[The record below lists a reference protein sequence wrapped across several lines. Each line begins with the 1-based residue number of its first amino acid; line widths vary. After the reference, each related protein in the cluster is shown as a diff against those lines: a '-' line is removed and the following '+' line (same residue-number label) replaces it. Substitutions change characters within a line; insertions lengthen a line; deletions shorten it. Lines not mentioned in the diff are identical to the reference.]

1 MAYFTDFQDYFFL
14 CSDISPEEKRKL
26 NDYLRI
32 LEDSGV
38 GEIITEAVDKDPEKG
53 GRPSYNPYRLFAA
66 MSYAFSKHSG
76 SLRRIE
82 DSIRFDTRFIYLME
96 QKVPSY
102 STISRFCNNIVVAR
116 HRKIFSCV
124 TKEIIRKYGID
135 TSDTFVD
142 GTKLEANANKYK
154 FVWKPR
160 KNHDRL
166 NEGLRTII
174 SEYFLLPP
182 RKKDFISK
190 EVAEYLSKLREKIE
204 AMGIPIV
211 SGSGHRQTPIVRAY
225 HVLEK
230 MLLKKLQY
238 EEIEAICG
246 PDRNSYFKTDKDATA
261 MCLKSDYYS
270 GLGSNMHAAY
280 SLQILVSKGL
290 ILDYLVSQD
299 RSDSRTLIPLLDHYY
314 ADYGYFP
321 KRLCTDSGYGSLDN
335 YRCIASKGIGN
346 YIKPQIWQK
355 MICGE
360 YVDLYRFDEEKNL
373 ICMNGRKA
381 VLLEAGRTHSRGK
394 ETKFYHIENCRGCK
408 FKPYCMRSIADKK
421 RQDRVFEVCYDLYE
435 FKNQAIAN
443 LLSPKG
449 IELRVNRSAQVEGA
463 FGVIK
468 QDMDY
473 DRVRRKG
480 LDNVSSECMLVCLG
494 YNIRKLFSFIEGKGK
509 TDYWIAPDGLEPE
522 TPKKANLEKLMK
534 KKTTGRNEQLRNSY
548 RYRKRAA
555 TKR

>member
-38 GEIITEAVDKDPEKG
+38 GEIISEAINKDPEKG

-66 MSYAFSKHSG
+66 MLYAFSKHSG

-116 HRKIFSCV
+116 QRKIFSYV
-124 TKEIIRKYGID
+124 TKEIIRKFGID

-204 AMGIPIV
+204 TMGIPIV
-211 SGSGHRQTPIVRAY
+211 SGSGHRQAPIVRAY

-246 PDRNSYFKTDKDATA
+246 PERNSYFKTDKDATA

-280 SLQILVSKGL
+280 SLQILVSKWL

-299 RSDSRTLIPLLDHYY
+299 RSDSKTLIPLLNHYC
-314 ADYGYFP
+314 ADYGSFP
-321 KRLCTDSGYGSLDN
+321 KRLCTDSGYGFLDN
-335 YRCIASKGIGN
+335 YRYIASKGIGN

-373 ICMNGRKA
+373 ICMNRRKA
-381 VLLEAGRTHSRGK
+381 VMLEAGGTHSRGK

-449 IELRVNRSAQVEGA
+449 IEMRVNRSAQVEGT

-494 YNIRKLFSFIEGKGK
+494 YNTRKLFSFLDGKGK

-534 KKTTGRNEQLRNSY
+534 KKTTGKNEELRNSY
-548 RYRKRAA
+548 KYRKRAA

>member
-38 GEIITEAVDKDPEKG
+38 GEIIAEAVDKDPEKG

-66 MSYAFSKHSG
+66 ILYAFSKHSG

-116 HRKIFSCV
+116 QRKIFSCV

-160 KNHDRL
+160 KNHERL

-182 RKKDFISK
+182 KKKDFVSK
-190 EVAEYLSKLREKIE
+190 EVAEYLSMLREKIDS
-204 AMGIPIV
+204 MGIPIV
-211 SGSGHRQTPIVRAY
+211 SGPGHRQAPIVRAY
-225 HVLEK
+225 HALEK

-246 PDRNSYFKTDKDATA
+246 PERNSYFKTDKDATA

-280 SLQILVSKGL
+280 SLQIMVSKGL

-299 RSDSRTLIPLLDHYY
+299 RSDSKTLIPLLNHYY
-314 ADYGYFP
+314 DDYGSSP
-321 KRLCTDSGYGSLDN
+321 KRLCADSGYSSLDN
-335 YRCIASKGIGN
+335 YRHIASKGIEN
-346 YIKPQIWQK
+346 YVKPQIWQK

-381 VLLEAGRTHSRGK
+381 VVLEAG
-394 ETKFYHIENCRGCK
+394 
-408 FKPYCMRSIADKK
+408 
-421 RQDRVFEVCYDLYE
+421 
-435 FKNQAIAN
+435 
-443 LLSPKG
+443 
-449 IELRVNRSAQVEGA
+449 
-463 FGVIK
+463 
-468 QDMDY
+468 
-473 DRVRRKG
+473 
-480 LDNVSSECMLVCLG
+480 
-494 YNIRKLFSFIEGKGK
+494 
-509 TDYWIAPDGLEPE
+509 
-522 TPKKANLEKLMK
+522 
-534 KKTTGRNEQLRNSY
+534 
-548 RYRKRAA
+548 
-555 TKR
+555 